1 MSKMVRISEIQ
12 DRLLNLVGW
21 EQSYNPAEAIDEK
34 LTESESG
41 LYYQG
46 AHPLVT
52 LENLRAIIPDDF
64 FFQYPQYSAERA
76 YNVGDKVRQGQKVYV
91 CTEPNVGV
99 SVENTGYWQPYNYF
113 SDFLERMTR
122 NGIATAVQTFL
133 QIKDL
138 KQETKT
144 LLERHMFFD
153 GAGRLNATLPNRGK
167 LVGFEIEP
175 VRAMGVTAK
184 IERVGLQ
191 MTGGTGTITL
201 YLFHSSQIDP
211 VKTFTVE
218 YTKTNG
224 GFQWFTLSDAFLP
237 YISDSN
243 NAGGSWFLC
252 YDQNA
257 LPDGMQAI
265 NMSKDWSREPCGTCN
280 QGNVQGWR
288 EMTKYLQVSPFQVN
302 APLTFA
308 QYPEMWDIAQT
319 GYTNTQNYGLNCE
332 VTVGCD
338 LTDFIIEQ
346 RGMFATVLQK
356 QIAAIAL
363 RTMALNPSVR
373 VNRNQ
378 SNVSMQNILYELD
391 GNTQGRQGGIGY
403 ELKKAYEALSL
414 NTQGI
419 DRICLSCNNH
429 GVKYRTV

>member
-64 FFQYPQYSAERA
+64 FFQYTQYSAERA
-76 YNVGDKVRQGQKVYV
+76 NNIGDKVRQGQKVYV

-99 SVENTGYWQPYNYF
+99 SVEDTDYWHPYNYF

-153 GAGRLNATLPNRGK
+153 GAGRRNAILPNRGK

-201 YLFHSSQIDP
+201 YLFHSSQIEP

-224 GFQWFTLSDAFLP
+224 GFQWFTLSDVYLP
-237 YISDSN
+237 YISDEN

-308 QYPEMWDIAQT
+308 QYPEMWDIEKT

-346 RGMFATVLQK
+346 RGIFATVLQK

-419 DRICLSCNNH
+419 DRICLTCNNH